1 MGLGF
6 GSLFWMLMV
15 VVVVTV
21 AADGLGFGF
30 GLGVLSLGSCV
41 IYASMQ
47 PSSYFQPVAE
57 LGFDFRGGKI
67 YN

>member
-15 VVVVTV
+15 VVVVAV

-30 GLGVLSLGSCV
+30 GLGVLSFSMGSWVLFEFRFDSQRWVVLG
-41 IYASMQ
+41 
-47 PSSYFQPVAE
+47 
-57 LGFDFRGGKI
+57 
-67 YN
+67 

>member
-15 VVVVTV
+15 VVVVAV

-30 GLGVLSLGSCV
+30 GLGVLSYRMG
-41 IYASMQ
+41 
-47 PSSYFQPVAE
+47 
-57 LGFDFRGGKI
+57 LGFCLSLV
-67 YN
+67 

>member
-15 VVVVTV
+15 VVVVAV

-30 GLGVLSLGSCV
+30 GLGVLSFSMGSWV
-41 IYASMQ
+41 L
-47 PSSYFQPVAE
+47 FE
-57 LGFDFRGGKI
+57 FGFDSRRWVVLG
-67 YN
+67 